1 MGMRGAV
8 AALLL
13 LSICELEAYIDRTT
27 YSPVRLDTFSG
38 AMHSITGERFF
49 GFKQDG
55 FINFDMN
62 CSGETGRLLL
72 VALTHNEYTDV
83 SDRPSSVCNE
93 PKSASV
99 TYDFANATGPTWVDG
114 RLRYQVRDSF
124 GQDGR
129 RRFYSFALIE
139 CPPSAP
145 VRSPPGK
152 CAIKL
157 VTLNPNGEHLSRDE
171 IPLPDVFMVFILCW
185 GALLL
190 AYVLNAIWYWQ
201 YSNLMHKTM
210 FFPAFLGLVLSILDQ
225 AYWRELSRDG
235 VQTPPLA
242 DARDVFSIVETTIF
256 FMVTMAL
263 SDGWGIIQSH
273 MDPTTTASVIG
284 MPLLFL
290 GISTLTTFVHRYFLG
305 LAIIMV
311 VLIVVF
317 VVRHSAGNLLFLH
330 HRYHDI
336 ALIHRAE
343 AHVTI
348 SLPEF
353 ARPIVNKLRILA
365 SIRSAFIFYCV
376 TWAIVGI
383 AGSFLDNHT
392 WIVEL
397 MTEILLL
404 LYYVLLYSCLRLR
417 DFHDY
422 FEADRLRQEA
432 ENSTDE
438 IEVDL
443 LADVDGK
450 PFGLLV
456 PLTPGLFRD
465 FIKLQRRYSNARAD
479 GAAEPPVDEPDG
491 RQARALAQVV

>member
-1 MGMRGAV
+1 MPLS
-8 AALLL
+8 LLEL
-13 LSICELEAYIDRTT
+13 LTVLTVVVL
-27 YSPVRLDTFSG
+27 SPLL
-38 AMHSITGERFF
+38 
-49 GFKQDG
+49 
-55 FINFDMN
+55 
-62 CSGETGRLLL
+62 RLLWSTSHSL
-72 VALTHNEYTDV
+72 E
-83 SDRPSSVCNE
+83 SS
-93 PKSASV
+93 
-99 TYDFANATGPTWVDG
+99 T
-114 RLRYQVRDSF
+114 Q
-124 GQDGR
+124 
-129 RRFYSFALIE
+129 
-139 CPPSAP
+139 
-145 VRSPPGK
+145 
-152 CAIKL
+152 
-157 VTLNPNGEHLSRDE
+157 
-171 IPLPDVFMVFILCW
+171 
-185 GALLL
+185 
-190 AYVLNAIWYWQ
+190 
-201 YSNLMHKTM
+201 
-210 FFPAFLGLVLSILDQ
+210 
-225 AYWRELSRDG
+225 
-235 VQTPPLA
+235 
-242 DARDVFSIVETTIF
+242 
-256 FMVTMAL
+256 
-263 SDGWGIIQSH
+263 
-273 MDPTTTASVIG
+273 
-284 MPLLFL
+284 
-290 GISTLTTFVHRYFLG
+290 
-305 LAIIMV
+305 
-311 VLIVVF
+311 
-317 VVRHSAGNLLFLH
+317 
-330 HRYHDI
+330 
-336 ALIHRAE
+336 

-348 SLPEF
+348 SLAEF